1 MAFPSMP
8 STHSEAEGKEEELGT
23 AGELLPIVCGSGGL
37 ANGHGLDVSLLLTD
51 MITGQDGA
59 WSQPRARSQ
68 TVA

>member
-8 STHSEAEGKEEELGT
+8 STHGEAEGKEEELGT
-23 AGELLPIVCGSGGL
+23 AGELLLIVCGSGGL

-51 MITGQDGA
+51 IITGQDGA

-68 TVA
+68 TFA